1 MYRNVHRTDCGW
13 NKGIKEGGRSLKK
26 LSTTSFVVLPY
37 SPVSSLTTRMYA
49 SCKITS
55 STLLRWS
62 LFNRVP
68 RRGRGRK
75 RGRIRRSRVAS
86 PLGFYV
92 RALCVA
98 SRYRVAKANLCSRS
112 RSSRAN
118 ESRSLGGL
126 IGGCIVNH
134 PIKAAYPWKGEPP
147 PA

>member
-1 MYRNVHRTDCGW
+1 MHNRLWMKQGGPKV
-13 NKGIKEGGRSLKK
+13 GGRSLKK
-26 LSTTSFVVLPY
+26 KPSTTSSVVLPY
-37 SPVSSLTTRMYA
+37 SPVSFLATTMYA

-68 RRGRGRK
+68 RGESAEEGASVDRGLHLH
-75 RGRIRRSRVAS
+75 
-86 PLGFYV
+86 LGFMFV
-92 RALCVA
+92 ALCVA